1 MIEAENDILL
11 ENLPLVI
18 ATDEELTDDF
28 AFVCKLLE
36 DSTSD
41 LSEETS
47 STTSDEGPK
56 EQQLDSTTLAK
67 TKSKRGNQAVEYPSV
82 GARNRFQYR
91 QKQEMH
97 QLRQQI
103 EELKNTL
110 TNVTHLS
117 KPHTNAS
124 TWEQAARKERIE
136 CKRVL
141 EENEQLR
148 GAIDQQATFID
159 QMQRFFSKKP
169 RLTMLSEEEMWQ
181 SYKLAAK
188 KSLRIAAIHAIAD
201 RQLRRMQSAMIQI
214 GVFNSKDD
222 IFMAEPRAT
231 SPTSL
236 VIDFVNHVKIP
247 APYRT
252 ISASCWQVMSET
264 NDPFLPANATESAEL
279 IDPFT
284 IYRQFTQPAG
294 GIVAHSNT
302 IRRYYTEDNRD
313 VILWRTV
320 LEDALVPHM
329 ARGAVDNEWGWL
341 LFAPEPDEP
350 MFSRVTFLHQV
361 LVDNA
366 KPVHN
371 GIAVK
376 IAIQQAIRNY
386 RLCERPDVPY
396 KFSCAPPNEMDTKC
410 DPIMHAYMGKGKRL
424 ELAISAAIENA
435 VLVSQTQSHI
445 QH

>member
-1 MIEAENDILL
+1 MNEAENDILL

-169 RLTMLSEEEMWQ
+169 RLT
-181 SYKLAAK
+181 
-188 KSLRIAAIHAIAD
+188 
-201 RQLRRMQSAMIQI
+201 
-214 GVFNSKDD
+214 
-222 IFMAEPRAT
+222 
-231 SPTSL
+231 
-236 VIDFVNHVKIP
+236 
-247 APYRT
+247 
-252 ISASCWQVMSET
+252 
-264 NDPFLPANATESAEL
+264 SAEL

-302 IRRYYTEDNRD
+302 IHRYYTEDNRD

-350 MFSRVTFLHQV
+350 MFSRVTFLDQV